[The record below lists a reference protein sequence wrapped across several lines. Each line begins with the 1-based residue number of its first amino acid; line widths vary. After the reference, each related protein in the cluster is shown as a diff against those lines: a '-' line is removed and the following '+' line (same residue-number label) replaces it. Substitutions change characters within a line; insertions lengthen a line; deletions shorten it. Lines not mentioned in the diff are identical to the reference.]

1 LCRKSLNVDKYRFL
15 YVDIGAYSSQS
26 DRGVLRFGHKLHN
39 NLLGLPENKP
49 LPGLRT
55 PTPLYFVGDEAVPL
69 HVHLMRPFGGRVL
82 SVSE

>member
-1 LCRKSLNVDKYRFL
+1 VDKYRFL

-49 LPGLRT
+49 FPGLRT